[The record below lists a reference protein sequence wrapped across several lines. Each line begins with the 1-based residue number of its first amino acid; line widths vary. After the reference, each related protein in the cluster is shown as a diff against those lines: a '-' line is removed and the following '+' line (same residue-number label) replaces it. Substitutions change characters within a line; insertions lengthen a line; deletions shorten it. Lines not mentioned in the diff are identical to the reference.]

1 MPFVQNT
8 DVELISDA
16 YSFMNID
23 VPAMWY
29 LYMLAIVVSL
39 VLLAA
44 KKDMLSIIPTA
55 ISGIIFI
62 VSFVGMNFRGYE
74 SRKLYNLHSLTDLL
88 SNGYEGSSYSVG
100 CGVYVVIIGLIL
112 GIAGCFIDIMKYFKK
127 DINVDSKYMTNSIN
141 RKVWS
146 KIYYHRWFYVMFLPV
161 LIMILLFNYWPM
173 LGCRYA
179 FTKYIIRS
187 PYYVGLLHFNTMFT
201 NDVFFWD
208 AFRNTLLLSIVKLIL
223 NTGAAVI
230 ISLLLNEITNLAF
243 KKTVQTIVYLPHFMS
258 WVVVAS
264 IFRLILSVNSSGM
277 INQMLMGMG
286 VIQIDGANRWKRLIY
301 ITLPALANT
310 IITVFILNL
319 AKVMNLFES
328 VFVTMNDAVVN
339 VSNVLQTYVYRKT
352 FGSGNSDYGYTTAV
366 GLFKSFVGMILVLGC
381 NYASKKVRGR
391 GIV

>member
-39 VLLAA
+39 VLLAV
-44 KKDMLSIIPTA
+44 KKDMFSIIPTA

-230 ISLLLNEITNLAF
+230 ISLLLNEITTLHLRRQYRQLY
-243 KKTVQTIVYLPHFMS
+243 TYL
-258 WVVVAS
+258 
-264 IFRLILSVNSSGM
+264 
-277 INQMLMGMG
+277 
-286 VIQIDGANRWKRLIY
+286 
-301 ITLPALANT
+301 TLCH
-310 IITVFILNL
+310 
-319 AKVMNLFES
+319 
-328 VFVTMNDAVVN
+328 
-339 VSNVLQTYVYRKT
+339 
-352 FGSGNSDYGYTTAV
+352 G
-366 GLFKSFVGMILVLGC
+366 
-381 NYASKKVRGR
+381 
-391 GIV
+391 

>member
-1 MPFVQNT
+1 
-8 DVELISDA
+8 
-16 YSFMNID
+16 
-23 VPAMWY
+23 
-29 LYMLAIVVSL
+29 ML
-39 VLLAA
+39 
-44 KKDMLSIIPTA
+44 
-55 ISGIIFI
+55 
-62 VSFVGMNFRGYE
+62 FR
-74 SRKLYNLHSLTDLL
+74 S
-88 SNGYEGSSYSVG
+88 

-230 ISLLLNEITNLAF
+230 ISLLLNEITNSSTEIGKIIKTIEDIAFQTNILALNAA
-243 KKTVQTIVYLPHFMS
+243 VEIGR
-258 WVVVAS
+258 AS
-264 IFRLILSVNSSGM
+264 CRERV
-277 INQMLMGMG
+277 
-286 VIQIDGANRWKRLIY
+286 
-301 ITLPALANT
+301 
-310 IITVFILNL
+310 
-319 AKVMNLFES
+319 
-328 VFVTMNDAVVN
+328 
-339 VSNVLQTYVYRKT
+339 
-352 FGSGNSDYGYTTAV
+352 
-366 GLFKSFVGMILVLGC
+366 
-381 NYASKKVRGR
+381 
-391 GIV
+391 